1 MSYRIE
7 FAEAAERDL
16 ELIFDHLVESY
27 MGFAEKTDHALEHA
41 AERDRHVRAHAER
54 LAPFPERGIARR
66 DILPGLCFL
75 VMDRA
80 MMRARNHL
88 TGSE

>member
-16 ELIFDHLVESY
+16 ELIFNHLDESY
-27 MGFAEKTDHALEHA
+27 VGFAESTDYALEHA
-41 AERDRHVRAHAER
+41 AERNMHFRAQAER
-54 LAPFPERGIARR
+54 LGPFPERGIARR
-66 DILPGLCFL
+66 DILPGLSFL
-75 VMDRA
+75 VMDRSI
-80 MMRARNHL
+80 MRARNHP

>member
-1 MSYRIE
+1 MSHRIE

-16 ELIFDHLVESY
+16 ELIFDHLVKSY
-27 MGFAEKTDHALEHA
+27 VGFAESTDHALEHA
-41 AERDRHVRAHAER
+41 AERNRHVRAQAEH

-66 DILPGLCFL
+66 DILPGLRFL

-80 MMRARNHL
+80 IMRARNHP
-88 TGSE
+88 TESE